1 MNIRKSNTNIF
12 QTQQN
17 PETKYT
23 QTPTQMKIQKPN
35 TKLFQTKQHPEITDT
50 RTHTNKHT
58 TTQYKHMSNKNKSGN
73 TIHKN
78 PQAWPYK
85 DPIQTYFKQNKSGN
99 IIHNNLQNE
108 HTTTQY
114 TYFKQKQIRKYNAQT
129 PSTIN
134 IQTPSTKICQ
144 THTNPEIKNTT
155 THKHEHSKTQ
165 YKHILNKQS
174 GNKRHRNPQHEH
186 TKTQYNKTSNNT
198 TSRNRIHKHQHK
210 ITHKHPLN
218 KHIK

>member
-1 MNIRKSNTNIF
+1 MNIQKPNTNIFQTTQSPNIKYANTNKMNIRKSNTNIF

-78 PQAWPYK
+78 PQA
-85 DPIQTYFKQNKSGN
+85 
-99 IIHNNLQNE
+99 
-108 HTTTQY
+108 
-114 TYFKQKQIRKYNAQT
+114 
-129 PSTIN
+129 
-134 IQTPSTKICQ
+134 
-144 THTNPEIKNTT
+144 
-155 THKHEHSKTQ
+155 
-165 YKHILNKQS
+165 
-174 GNKRHRNPQHEH
+174 
-186 TKTQYNKTSNNT
+186 
-198 TSRNRIHKHQHK
+198 
-210 ITHKHPLN
+210 
-218 KHIK
+218 